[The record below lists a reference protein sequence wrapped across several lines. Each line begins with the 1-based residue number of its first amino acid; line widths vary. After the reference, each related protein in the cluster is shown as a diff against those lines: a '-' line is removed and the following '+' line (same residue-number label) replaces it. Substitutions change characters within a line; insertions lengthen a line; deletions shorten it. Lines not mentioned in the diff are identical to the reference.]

1 MKMTENTQN
10 IPEQT
15 DTSNSKTNSFKV
27 PTKCVKNMQDISL
40 WENSEA
46 YQEYLGFIF
55 AIGDAIKGKKNS

>member
-10 IPEQT
+10 FPEQT

-27 PTKCVKNMQDISL
+27 PTKCVKNMQDMSL

-46 YQEYLGFIF
+46 YQVNNHLKFSYQNYE
-55 AIGDAIKGKKNS
+55 

>member
-15 DTSNSKTNSFKV
+15 DTSYSKTNSFKV
-27 PTKCVKNMQDISL
+27 PKKCVKNMQDISL

-46 YQEYLGFIF
+46 YQVNNHLKFRYQNHE
-55 AIGDAIKGKKNS
+55 